1 MFQGGANCCLLNE
14 QSLKTEGKPC
24 WANNSL
30 FAIAA
35 SITVLSKY
43 KPISKPASQQWMNP
57 CHSAQE
63 VADIFP
69 LPYLATSPL
78 DHPMPNGE
86 APSAH

>member
-1 MFQGGANCCLLNE
+1 MFQGGANYCLLNE